1 MTFNVIL
8 TSERKIR
15 DGQKNRMLYYGNIAC
30 QEERKRLELQFAIVL
45 QTEPRQGRSTL
56 FLWCGYRSR
65 RSRCQEEQGVD
76 INRRNVTAQYSHF
89 SSRYRNIYKTD
100 RAGRCRQIKHLRS
113 LNLAGVSW
121 VQRWRCWRD
130 RRDLVTISLVS
141 IILL

>member
-15 DGQKNRMLYYGNIAC
+15 DGQKNRMLYYGNIAR

-56 FLWCGYRSR
+56 FLWSGYRSG

-76 INRRNVTAQYSHF
+76 INRRNVTAQYSPLN
-89 SSRYRNIYKTD
+89 SRYRNIYKTD
-100 RAGRCRQIKHLRS
+100 GAGRGRQIKHLS

-121 VQRWRCWRD
+121 V
-130 RRDLVTISLVS
+130 
-141 IILL
+141 

>member
-15 DGQKNRMLYYGNIAC
+15 DGQKNRMLYYGNIAR

-56 FLWCGYRSR
+56 FLWSGYRSR

-89 SSRYRNIYKTD
+89 SSRYRNIYRVPANNCIIEIGLQSAAT
-100 RAGRCRQIKHLRS
+100 H
-113 LNLAGVSW
+113 VS
-121 VQRWRCWRD
+121 VIQ
-130 RRDLVTISLVS
+130 LFQ
-141 IILL
+141 